1 MRSARP
7 VMATLLACSLPLLA
21 ACGPA
26 AGDATS
32 AEASLSSAAAA
43 MSSSASAAV
52 SSASAAM
59 SSASAAMSS
68 SASAALASA
77 SRNAA
82 ATPAP
87 TTTGTTGT
95 RAVNFRMPDMRGQ
108 VLQDAQDA
116 LQAAGVFYSTSHD
129 LRGVRHQVL
138 DRDWKVCSQNV
149 PAGQQVTGNAE
160 GTIDFGVVKLSEA
173 CP

>member
-1 MRSARP
+1 MRAVP
-7 VMATLLACSLPLLA
+7 AITATLAAACSLPLLA

-26 AGDATS
+26 ADSSS
-32 AEASLSSAAAA
+32 AEASLSSASAALSGSAAA
-43 MSSSASAAV
+43 AI

-68 SASAALASA
+68 SASGALGSA
-77 SRNAA
+77 SQNAV
-82 ATPAP
+82 ATP
-87 TTTGTTGT
+87 TTAGTQG
-95 RAVNFRMPDMRGQ
+95 VSFRMPDMRGQ
-108 VLQDAQDA
+108 VLQDAQNA
-116 LQAAGVFYSTSHD
+116 LHTHGVFYSTSHD

-160 GTIDFGVVKLSEA
+160 GTIDFGVVKLSET

>member
-1 MRSARP
+1 MRRVPAIT
-7 VMATLLACSLPLLA
+7 ATLAAACSLPLLA

-26 AGDATS
+26 ADSTS
-32 AEASLSSAAAA
+32 AEASLSSASAAL
-43 MSSSASAAV
+43 SSSAAAAI

-68 SASAALASA
+68 SASGALGSA
-77 SRNAA
+77 SQNAVA
-82 ATPAP
+82 AP
-87 TTTGTTGT
+87 TTAGTQG
-95 RAVNFRMPDMRGQ
+95 VSFRMPDTAR
-108 VLQDAQDA
+108 
-116 LQAAGVFYSTSHD
+116 AGRSRTRRTPSTRTAIFYSKSHD

-160 GTIDFGVVKLSEA
+160 GAIDFGVVELSET

>member
-1 MRSARP
+1 MRAVRAIT
-7 VMATLLACSLPLLA
+7 ATLAAACSLPLLA

-26 AGDATS
+26 ADSSS
-32 AEASLSSAAAA
+32 AEASLSSASAAL
-43 MSSSASAAV
+43 SSSAAAAI

-68 SASAALASA
+68 SASGALGSA
-77 SRNAA
+77 SQNAV
-82 ATPAP
+82 ATP
-87 TTTGTTGT
+87 TTAGT
-95 RAVNFRMPDMRGQ
+95 REVSFRMPDMRGQ

-116 LQAAGVFYSTSHD
+116 LQTQGVFYSTSHD

-160 GTIDFGVVKLSEA
+160 GTIDFGVVKLSET